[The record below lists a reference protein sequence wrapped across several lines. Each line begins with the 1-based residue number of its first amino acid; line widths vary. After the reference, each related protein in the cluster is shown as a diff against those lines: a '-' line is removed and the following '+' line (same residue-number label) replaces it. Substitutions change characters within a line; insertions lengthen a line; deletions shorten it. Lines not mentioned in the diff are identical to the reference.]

1 MKPASPSPLLAF
13 AALALSAAPL
23 AGADPA
29 PASAASLAAGQQI
42 FTTYCAVCHGPEGA
56 GLVGP
61 NLTDNIFLHGGR
73 REDILLVVTKGVD
86 GKGML
91 AWEAILSKE
100 QINQVTDFA
109 FSLIGKNLPSPIA
122 NGHYTVTP
130 FPKGSLVH
138 PLLMR
143 SFMPTEELGDE
154 VFPHYQ
160 HGLPANKY
168 SPESGGDVKGVIK
181 PSIGI
186 PTALSVNF
194 GDQLSYCF
202 DTTECRLLYC
212 WSGGF
217 MDMTRYWGPGAGGD
231 RTGFNYVPAVVGT
244 LSFLTKGKEPM
255 SLPGISAAA
264 PAFRGYRKI
273 KGVPQLRYAVGP
285 AEIELRIEPGDVPG
299 KALLHTGV
307 TGAAQGVVYA
317 FASDLAKQISCD
329 KGTRSG
335 DTITLTAAEAA
346 AFTLTIAPA
355 AH

>member
-1 MKPASPSPLLAF
+1 MMPAPASSLIV
-13 AALALSAAPL
+13 AASMVLSAAVL
-23 AGADPA
+23 SGADPA
-29 PASAASLAAGQQI
+29 PAGAPPPGQLI
-42 FTTYCAVCHGPEGA
+42 FATYCAVCHGPEGA

-86 GKGML
+86 GKGMP
-91 AWEAILSKE
+91 AWDAILSKE
-100 QINQVTDFA
+100 QINQVVDFA

-143 SFMPTEELGDE
+143 SFMPTEDIGDE

-160 HGLPANKY
+160 HGLPASKY
-168 SPESGGDVKGVIK
+168 DPGTGKDVKGTIK

-231 RTGFNYVPAVVGT
+231 RTGFNYVPVVMGT
-244 LSFLTKGKEPM
+244 VGFVTKGKEPL
-255 SLPGISAAA
+255 SIPGNEGAA

-273 KGVPQLRYAVGP
+273 RGVPQLKYSIGKAEVEVG
-285 AEIELRIEPGDVPG
+285 IVPGDVPG
-299 KALLHTGV
+299 KALLHTSV
-307 TGAAQGVVYA
+307 SDAPQGVVYTFHA
-317 FASDLAKQISCD
+317 DIAKQLSCD

-335 DTITLTAAEAA
+335 DTITLSAADAA
-346 AFTLTIAPA
+346 SFTLTIAPA